1 MLEPD
6 LVVSNKRRLLSF
18 QADRQ
23 EPAVVLLLQDA
34 GERQSI
40 IPIRHETHGHPHTR
54 AETAPFAR
62 THISRALG

>member
-6 LVVSNKRRLLSF
+6 LVVSNKGRLLSF

-40 IPIRHETHGHPHTR
+40 IPIRHVWKHMVIHTR
-54 AETAPFAR
+54 EQRQHLLPEPT
-62 THISRALG
+62 